1 MAKIISRT
9 KQNDVYQRLI
19 RIIAELQKAYNAESS
34 DDLRYAIE
42 DAFDIA
48 LIVGDQEMFATMG
61 NFKRKPASRV
71 GDKLSNM
78 IELIDDA
85 IDCQWG

>member
-9 KQNDVYQRLI
+9 KQNDVYQRLV
-19 RIIAELQKAYNAESS
+19 RILAELQKAYNAEPS

-42 DAFDIA
+42 DTFDIA
-48 LIVGDQEMFATMG
+48 LIVGDHEMLDAMS
-61 NFKRKPASRV
+61 NLKRKPGRRV

-85 IDCQWG
+85 MDCQWG